1 MIYLATLIIFI
12 AWAAAVAMCDCRSRR
27 IPHSLVAAG
36 LAAAFLCALLKAG
49 PFNVSAGH
57 ALLGAVAGLLAL
69 LPFFALGVMGAAD
82 VKVFSVLGAW
92 CGASALPGL
101 WIIASIAGGLH
112 ALWLLTAART
122 RLARSGSLTSR
133 GQRNDPAIALAGKAA
148 TPYGA
153 CLSLA
158 AFVWLAVHI
167 HHGGAP

>member
-1 MIYLATLIIFI
+1 M
-12 AWAAAVAMCDCRSRR
+12 
-27 IPHSLVAAG
+27 PNSLVAAG
-36 LAAAFLCALLKAG
+36 LAAGLLCAVLKAG

-57 ALLGAVAGLLAL
+57 ALLGAAAGLLAF
-69 LPFFALGVMGAAD
+69 LPFFALGLMGAAD
-82 VKVFSVLGAW
+82 VKVFSVFGAW

-112 ALWLLTAART
+112 ALWLLAATRA
-122 RLARSGSLTSR
+122 RLARFGSLASFGR
-133 GQRNDPAIALAGKAA
+133 RNGPAFALSGKAG

-167 HHGGAP
+167 HNGGAR